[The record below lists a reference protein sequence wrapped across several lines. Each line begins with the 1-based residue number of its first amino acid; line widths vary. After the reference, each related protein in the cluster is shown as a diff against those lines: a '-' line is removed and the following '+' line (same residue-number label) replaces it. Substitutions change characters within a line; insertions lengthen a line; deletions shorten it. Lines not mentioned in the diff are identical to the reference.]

1 MSVLDRLTGF
11 GRRRSWGGSAL
22 PEPSE
27 IEVYEGRLPEQGR
40 PEPSRREPVVG
51 ANLLD
56 GRGAEPRA
64 WLARSSSAVHATTST
79 RASASREWAP
89 WCVECRLEPVGGPW
103 TLQGAEY
110 LARQHDALWHGAAW
124 TAQALPADEVVRLAA
139 GGGAR

>member
-1 MSVLDRLTGF
+1 MTPRDVLAALRHPF
-11 GRRRSWGGSAL
+11 GSAL
-22 PEPSE
+22 REPSQ
-27 IEVYEGRLPEQGR
+27 IEVYEGRLPSQV
-40 PEPSRREPVVG
+40 PAQAPVSG

-56 GRGAEPRA
+56 RGLGQVKGRPAP
-64 WLARSSSAVHATTST
+64 VKY
-79 RASASREWAP
+79 AP

-139 GGGAR
+139 GGGSR